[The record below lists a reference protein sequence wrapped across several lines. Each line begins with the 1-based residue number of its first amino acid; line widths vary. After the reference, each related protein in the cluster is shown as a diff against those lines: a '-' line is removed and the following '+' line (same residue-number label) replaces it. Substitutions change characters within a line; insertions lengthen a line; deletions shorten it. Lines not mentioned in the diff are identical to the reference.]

1 MRRLMSNINV
11 QIHLKQMIQN
21 YKIMAWKIEKRLI
34 FHKHRYPRITKD
46 MLAFSQ
52 PPNVFL
58 YASTKIALVGLYNA
72 MPDMSHKVTFIELRK
87 P

>member
-1 MRRLMSNINV
+1 
-11 QIHLKQMIQN
+11 
-21 YKIMAWKIEKRLI
+21 
-34 FHKHRYPRITKD
+34 
-46 MLAFSQ
+46 MLSFTQ